1 MGSDLRDLIRIALDD
16 VDSSTVPD
24 PLKLH
29 DKRNYK
35 DWARL
40 TMKSVLHLNCF
51 LEMYLNNQF
60 REIPGVSNLDS
71 AEQERVRMD
80 YEKLTSSLVRIY
92 IDEPLFQVY
101 VVHKGL
107 RGLEL
112 WDALYNDLGHFSF
125 AQQLHF
131 HSELHTMLHDP
142 KTTMLE
148 KLALIQY
155 ADPDILPVSD
165 EYKFVMFATVCGNS
179 AVKDILV
186 RLHHE
191 SDKVTWKALK
201 EKILDI
207 SDKEAVS
214 DTYEAVSGK
223 PPPRILIR
231 SNVNCSKCGGV
242 GHKSDVCVSMDDEE
256 RIKLEPVSGK
266 VNIAPDSFPKDEFY
280 LDSRVSHHITHQKKL
295 LHNFSRSSGTIK
307 GHGALFRIAGSGSLK
322 FKLPDGSS
330 LTLTDVQY
338 VPSFGRNLV
347 SILQVNLRGTNF
359 TFNHNKVMASDLGI
373 PVASLIV
380 PEHVLLYQFSLPCV
394 PPSS

>member
-1 MGSDLRDLIRIALDD
+1 MGSDLHDLIQIALDD
-16 VDSSTVPD
+16 VGSSTIPD
-24 PLKLH
+24 SLKLH

-35 DWARL
+35 DWARF
-40 TMKSVLHLNCF
+40 TMTNVLHLNCF
-51 LEMYLNNQF
+51 LERYLNNQF
-60 REIPGVSNLDS
+60 RKIPGVSNLDP
-71 AEQERVRMD
+71 AEQEHVRMD
-80 YEKLTSSLVRIY
+80 YERLTSSLMRNY
-92 IDEPLFQVY
+92 IDNYLFQAYIVR
-101 VVHKGL
+101 KGL
-107 RGLEL
+107 KGLEL
-112 WDALYNDLGHFSF
+112 WNTLYNDFGHFSF
-125 AQQLHF
+125 TQQLHF
-131 HSELHTMLHDP
+131 HSELYAKLYDP
-142 KTTMLE
+142 KTAMLE
-148 KLALIQY
+148 KLSLIQY
-155 ADPDILPVSD
+155 AGPDILPVSD

-179 AVKDILV
+179 TVKDILI

-191 SDKVTWKALK
+191 SENMTWKALE

-266 VNIAPDSFPKDEFY
+266 ATIASDSFPKDGFY
-280 LDSRVSHHITHQKKL
+280 LDSRVSHHITHQKQL
-295 LHNFSRSSGTIK
+295 LHNFSESSGTIK
-307 GHGALFRIAGSGSLK
+307 GHDALFKIAGSGSLK

-359 TFNHNKVMASDLGI
+359 TFRHNKVIASDLGI
-373 PVASLIV
+373 PVATLIV